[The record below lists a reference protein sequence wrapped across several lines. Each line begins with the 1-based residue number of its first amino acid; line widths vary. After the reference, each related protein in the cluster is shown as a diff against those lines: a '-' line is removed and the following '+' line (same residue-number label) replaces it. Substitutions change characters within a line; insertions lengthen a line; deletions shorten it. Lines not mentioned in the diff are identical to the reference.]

1 MLLFHAK
8 TAMRVSHKFELAHQ
22 KKKKEEREKNIL
34 PVWRL
39 SGLVL
44 LMSFYATRSLVGHEN
59 T

>member
-8 TAMRVSHKFELAHQ
+8 TAMRVSCKFELAHQ

-34 PVWRL
+34 AVWRL
-39 SGLVL
+39 SGTFT
-44 LMSFYATRSLVGHEN
+44 MSFYATRSLVGHEN